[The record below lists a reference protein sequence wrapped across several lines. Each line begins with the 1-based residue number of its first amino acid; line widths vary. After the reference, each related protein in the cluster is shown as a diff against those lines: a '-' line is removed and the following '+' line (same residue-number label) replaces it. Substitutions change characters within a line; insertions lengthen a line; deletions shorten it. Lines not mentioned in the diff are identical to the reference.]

1 MTQDMVRA
9 LADMELTQVIAWV
22 QDEQRVRAE
31 QRKHDTIAKIKE
43 MAGAA
48 GISVSI
54 HRKRGRPQKGKPE
67 AATAGWPGRFSLT
80 TTSIR
85 RFQDRSAQYPSRS
98 CAAFPTS

>member
-1 MTQDMVRA
+1 MTQETVRA
-9 LADMELTQVIAWV
+9 LADKELTQVIAWA

-54 HRKRGRPQKGKPE
+54 HSKRGRPQKAKPD
-67 AATAGWPGRFSLT
+67 AATGRV
-80 TTSIR
+80 
-85 RFQDRSAQYPSRS
+85 AK
-98 CAAFPTS
+98 

>member
-1 MTQDMVRA
+1 MTQETVRA
-9 LADMELTQVIAWV
+9 LADKELTQVITWA

-54 HRKRGRPQKGKPE
+54 HSNRGRPQKAKPDAVAGR
-67 AATAGWPGRFSLT
+67 AAK
-80 TTSIR
+80 
-85 RFQDRSAQYPSRS
+85 
-98 CAAFPTS
+98 